1 MLKTPFLFP
10 RMAMLVPI
18 AAQSQKSGT
27 KPLPQKSIDKF
38 VKVLSNSKVKARVE
52 IKRQSYPLKTIQL
65 YHTSHLENQII
76 FIMKSHRRNAF
87 ERIIF
92 FLEGNLPIANKRRI
106 LMNQGSKQLI
116 IQTSSLIA
124 GFMVWVLLSSLMPFI
139 VTDIDLTSTQ
149 QAWVTAV
156 PVILGSLLRVPIGYW
171 TNKFGARILFTISF
185 ILLLIPIAIISYA
198 NSLPMLLSGGFIL
211 GIGGAVFSVGVTS
224 LPKYYPKEKHGF
236 INGIYGAG
244 NIGTAFTSFSAPV
257 LASTMGWRATIKIF
271 LILVLVFAILNFLL
285 GDRKE
290 KKVNNPLTEQIKEV
304 YRNPKLWFLSL
315 FYFITFGS
323 FVAFTI
329 YLPSFLVNHFE
340 LTKVDAGLRTAGFI
354 VVATLFRPVGGWLGD
369 KINPF
374 LILMA
379 VFFGLT
385 FSGFLLS
392 FTPSLP
398 IYSFGSL
405 LVSFCAGIGNGAI
418 FKLVPF
424 YFSKQSGIVN
434 GIVAAMGGLGGFF
447 PPLILTILFN
457 LTGNYAIGF
466 MSLSEF
472 SLASLILVIWLFY
485 QDKLDISAKII
496 NSTAEGIVVTDPDGI
511 IQMVN
516 PAFSKITGY
525 TQDDVVGKT
534 PSVLQSGEHDNHF
547 YQKMWEN
554 LTNSGIWQGPI
565 WNKKKNQDIYLEW
578 LTITAIKDDAGETK
592 NFVGMFNEL
601 NQGPN
606 GSDPNP

>member
-1 MLKTPFLFP
+1 MK
-10 RMAMLVPI
+10 
-18 AAQSQKSGT
+18 QGT
-27 KPLPQKSIDKF
+27 
-38 VKVLSNSKVKARVE
+38 
-52 IKRQSYPLKTIQL
+52 
-65 YHTSHLENQII
+65 
-76 FIMKSHRRNAF
+76 
-87 ERIIF
+87 
-92 FLEGNLPIANKRRI
+92 
-106 LMNQGSKQLI
+106 KQLI

-139 VTDIDLTSTQ
+139 KSDVQLTSTQ

-156 PVILGSLLRVPIGYW
+156 PVILGSILRVPIGYW
-171 TNKFGARILFTISF
+171 TNRFGARTLFTISF
-185 ILLLIPIAIISYA
+185 LVMLIPIAIISYA
-198 NSLPMLLSGGFIL
+198 HTLFMLLLGGFIL
-211 GIGGAVFSVGVTS
+211 GIGGAIFSVGVTS

-257 LASTMGWRATIKIF
+257 LASSLGWRTTIKFF
-271 LILVLVFAILNFLL
+271 LILVLVFALLNFLF

-329 YLPSFLVNHFE
+329 YLPTFLVNHFE
-340 LTKVDAGLRTAGFI
+340 LSKVDAGMRTAGFI
-354 VVATLFRPVGGWLGD
+354 VVATLFRPIGGWLGD

-385 FSGFLLS
+385 FAGFLLS

-424 YFSKQSGIVN
+424 YFTKQAGIVN
-434 GIVAAMGGLGGFF
+434 GIVSAMGGLGGFF

-457 LTGNYAIGF
+457 LTGHYAIGF

-485 QDKLDISAKII
+485 QDKLDISSKII
-496 NSTAEGIVVTDPDGI
+496 RSTSEGIIVTDVNGI

-516 PAFSKITGY
+516 PAFTNITGY
-525 TQDDVVGKT
+525 DRDEVVGKT
-534 PSVLQSGEHDNHF
+534 PSVLQSGEHDNAF
-547 YQKMWEN
+547 YEKMWDN
-554 LTNSGIWQGPI
+554 LKTQGSWQGPI
-565 WNKKKNQDIYLEW
+565 WNKRKNQDVYLEW
-578 LTITAIKDDAGETK
+578 LTITAIKDDAGQTK
-592 NFVGMFNEL
+592 NYVGMFNEL
-601 NQGPN
+601 DQDLNDGLIKK
-606 GSDPNP
+606 